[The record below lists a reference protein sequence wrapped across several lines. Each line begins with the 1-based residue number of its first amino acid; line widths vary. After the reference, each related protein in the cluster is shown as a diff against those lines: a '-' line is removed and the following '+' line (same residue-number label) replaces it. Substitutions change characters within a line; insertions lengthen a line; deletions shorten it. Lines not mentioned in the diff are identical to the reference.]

1 MADSVHGAADEDVA
15 RAMDDARRA
24 ATASTPERLIEG
36 FIDRMGARAS
46 VTAVFG
52 EPIERDGLTVVPVA
66 RIRWVFGGGAGGGRG
81 PDGTP
86 GESVSGAGAGG
97 GISAEPV
104 GYVEIGDGRARFR
117 AIAGLPSPVFI
128 LASGLTA
135 VMVFR
140 AIGRIVAMQPRR
152 EP

>member
-1 MADSVHGAADEDVA
+1 MPKGPKLRRSRDGRRESV
-15 RAMDDARRA
+15 
-24 ATASTPERLIEG
+24 S

-66 RIRWVFGGGAGGGRG
+66 RVRWAFGGGTGGTGV
-81 PDGTP
+81 PDRSP

-104 GYVEIGDGRARFR
+104 GYVEIGGGRARFR

-140 AIGRIVAMQPRR
+140 AIGRLVAMQPRR
-152 EP
+152 EA